1 MRAKEILNLRRK
13 CLNFYDIVKKT
24 IDELSPL
31 RTDSRKTEE
40 YTHLHLFADA
50 QYIALNIGNNKAV
63 PRAVFRAHYI
73 RAEIL
78 NILKEDDSFIFAY
91 NILAAYKN
99 GYFDFNTM
107 HTVVLKEEN
116 SHTTQ
121 HVRELIRNYREDY
134 PKVNLADYLLDEHNE
149 AFYNNRRLD
158 LGKEDKWWLD
168 AFNRSYALFDE
179 MRTELDF
186 PFEAKKQVTRL
197 ELCDEILQHTVVEI
211 VHNMT
216 EHYDFQLSEEQQK
229 KMKLLS
235 SEIKDFLAGIGNGY
249 TRQKEFEE
257 MKELLRQL
265 EDEKEMYRIKY
276 EQLEQNMRGMTTA
289 EQDLVF
295 YYIFNE
301 LQVTF
306 DNSTKVAW
314 IRFIEKVTGKNPQNI
329 KNHLNI
335 DFDNPNTQKY
345 LRNVHQLFMELFPH
359 IAQKVLNDLKG

>member
-1 MRAKEILNLRRK
+1 MVDRLRRED
-13 CLNFYDIVKKT
+13 LQFYYLVKRT
-24 IDELSPL
+24 IENLAPL
-31 RTDSRKTEE
+31 RTDQRKTEE
-40 YTHLHLFADA
+40 YTNLHLFADA
-50 QYIALNIGNNKAV
+50 QYIAINKGNKNNV
-63 PRAVFRAHYI
+63 PYSVFASQFI
-73 RAEIL
+73 RTEII

-91 NILAAYKN
+91 NILVAYKN
-99 GYFDFNTM
+99 GFTTLNTCQ
-107 HTVVLKEEN
+107 TGELKEESSN
-116 SHTTQ
+116 TIQ
-121 HVRELIRNYREDY
+121 LVQDLICNYREDY

-158 LGKEDKWWLD
+158 LGKEDNWWLD

-197 ELCDEILQHTVVEI
+197 ELDDEVLQHTVVEI

-249 TRQKEFEE
+249 TRQREFEE
-257 MKELLRQL
+257 MKERLKQL
-265 EDEKEMYRIKY
+265 EEEKEMYRNKY

-301 LQVTF
+301 LQMTF
-306 DNSTKVAW
+306 DNSTKVAY

-329 KNHLNI
+329 KNHLDI
-335 DFDNPNTQKY
+335 DFDNPHTQKY
-345 LRNVHQLFMELFPH
+345 LRNVHLLFMELFPH